1 MDFIDPVLGIAEKVY
16 SLCNEVKA
24 NRKKCQRLAERIKA
38 LSVPVRVIKVKG
50 PKDVPK
56 VVLHGLKELKDTLE
70 LAQEFVTNYGF
81 LHRIQKMIKA
91 YDIADEFNQ
100 LNDRLNDAFQVLV
113 LCLHAEQK
121 IQLERTFDVANRKKE
136 DLEDGKDDNKEL
148 EILIGLQKETNDKIS
163 AVKETVDS
171 TQSDMREVR
180 KLLEN
185 MKKPS
190 SQEMNIREI
199 LWEELTLEANPFMRT
214 ESSVVYKGEFNK
226 FTVAVKRY
234 NTSTDSDEVRKVFE
248 KEVKTMK
255 HFESPN
261 ILRMFGICIFNE
273 AGNRPDFLIVM
284 EFCEFGSLREVL
296 DGKHKL
302 PWTRKAWICLE
313 AARGLYRLHQ
323 TEEKFKVHGCIT
335 SSNFLVDTGY
345 RIKLGGFELAATQT
359 SLMKSKTKKSTTLYY
374 SSPQQ
379 LENANW
385 RYNRSCEI
393 YSFGIVMWEVASR
406 KIPFQGCSKEKIF
419 EKVCIE
425 KYVEPLPDDCP
436 RDLSV
441 LINQCRDFDPLL
453 RPTAGALVDKLLKVT
468 KTLEEE
474 D

>member
-1 MDFIDPVLGIAEKVY
+1 MDFVDPVLGIAEKVY

-50 PKDVPK
+50 PKDVPE

-70 LAQEFVTNYGF
+70 LAQAFVTNYGF
-81 LHRIQKMIKA
+81 LHRIQKIIKA

-121 IQLERTFDVANRKKE
+121 IQLERTFDKHKRDAVIV
-136 DLEDGKDDNKEL
+136 LFFPL
-148 EILIGLQKETNDKIS
+148 VQKETIDKIS

-171 TQSDMREVR
+171 TQSNVEEIR

-199 LWEELTLEANPFMRT
+199 LWEELTLDAKPFMTT

-234 NTSTDSDEVRKVFE
+234 ICNTSTDADEVRKVFE

-255 HFESPN
+255 YFESPN

-273 AGNRPDFLIVM
+273 TGEPDFLIVM

-302 PWTRKAWICLE
+302 PWTRKAWMCLE

-335 SSNFLVDTGY
+335 SSKFLVDSGY

-385 RYNRSCEI
+385 QMELYEI
-393 YSFGIVMWEVASR
+393 LPLIL
-406 KIPFQGCSKEKIF
+406 PLGCSKETIF

-468 KTLEEE
+468 KALDKE